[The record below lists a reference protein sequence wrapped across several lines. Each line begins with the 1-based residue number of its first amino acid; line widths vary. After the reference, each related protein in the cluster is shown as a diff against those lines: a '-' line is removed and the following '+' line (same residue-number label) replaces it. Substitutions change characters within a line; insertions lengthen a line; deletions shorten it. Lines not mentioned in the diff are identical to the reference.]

1 MNNYT
6 NKMTNRKKKKKKKKK
21 KFNDN
26 NDDNNNG
33 NRDNYFRTV
42 TRSAPSAI
50 IDEHRWEPFETP
62 LATEECNKAMRKKN
76 LFFK

>member
-1 MNNYT
+1 MVFSFLDDDNNDK
-6 NKMTNRKKKKKKKKK
+6 NSD
-21 KFNDN
+21 DN

-62 LATEECNKAMRKKN
+62 LATEECNKAMRKKESV
-76 LFFK
+76 LQIKTI